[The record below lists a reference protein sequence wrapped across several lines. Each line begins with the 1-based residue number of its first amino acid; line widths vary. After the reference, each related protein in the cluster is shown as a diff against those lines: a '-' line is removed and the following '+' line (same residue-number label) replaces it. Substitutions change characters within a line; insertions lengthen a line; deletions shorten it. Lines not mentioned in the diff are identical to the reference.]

1 MGVKKKKNTKKSI
14 VQVQNEGIRLDS
26 KLYEKDLRV
35 LVDYKINMGQQCD
48 APSKNKPKKSQMQS
62 WAMFAE
68 K

>member
-1 MGVKKKKNTKKSI
+1 M
-14 VQVQNEGIRLDS
+14 QNEGIRLDS